1 MPTPPGRYFVKELLM
16 PTAKTDALYGPFALG
31 LSGFSDRQGARDFK
45 GGDGVVAIH
54 GTDDDSSI
62 GKRVSHGCIRVA
74 NDVITYLAETVPMGT
89 PVDIT

>member
-16 PTAKTDALYGPFALG
+16 PTKRDALYGPFALG
-31 LSGFSDRQGARDFK
+31 LSGYSDSPGARDFK
-45 GGDGVVAIH
+45 GGDGVLAIH
-54 GTDDDSSI
+54 GTDDDRSI

-74 NDVITYLAETVPMGT
+74 NDVISYLADTVPMGT